1 MWLLTTEVLNRMR
14 AARQLGYEPTLD
26 ERREFAAAMQ
36 EAHARNPAVTG
47 PRNLK
52 VAGDVAQINIEG
64 VLTEKPDC
72 FALMFGDGNTTYASI
87 REALATAD
95 ADPNV
100 KAIVLNVDSPGGS
113 VHGLFE
119 TLAALEATKKPI
131 SSLAS
136 LAASAAYAIVSAAGG
151 PIRAKTIG
159 SQFGSIGVAAS
170 IYLDDDV
177 LDLASTDAPNKRP
190 DVSTEAGQAVVR
202 EELDAIHEV
211 FVDGIAAGR
220 THATGEKFDAKR
232 INSDFGR
239 GGVLLA
245 KEAKKRGMID
255 SLPKAIVR
263 APNGKHASAEDVG
276 EEPKQD
282 KKHMDLATLK
292 AQHPAVYAQ
301 AFEEGKAVGI
311 TEGVATG
318 ATNERKRVKA
328 HVKMGTA
335 AGILPKANIA
345 LEHIESGA
353 SVQDDEVFAAYQS
366 ASMNRQ
372 AQGNRQAETDEAGKA
387 AAGATP
393 PAGEGGKDLG
403 DLFAESLPKKS
414 A

>member
-14 AARQLGYEPTLD
+14 AARTLGYAPTLE

-36 EAHARNPAVTG
+36 EAHARNPAVAG

-52 VAGDVAQINIEG
+52 VAGEVAQINIEG

-87 REALATAD
+87 REALASAD

-100 KAIVLNVDSPGGS
+100 KSIVLNVDSPGGS

-119 TLAALEATKKPI
+119 TLAALEATQKPI
-131 SSLAS
+131 TSIAS

-211 FVDGIAAGR
+211 FVDGIASGR

-255 SLPKAIVR
+255 TIPKAIVR
-263 APNGKHASAEDVG
+263 APNGKHATADNESG
-276 EEPKQD
+276 ESPQEKTQ
-282 KKHMDLATLK
+282 MDIATLK
-292 AQHPAVYAQ
+292 AQHPAVFAE
-301 AFEEGKAVGI
+301 AFNEGKAAGI
-311 TEGVATG
+311 TEGTAT
-318 ATNERKRVKA
+318 ERKRVKA
-328 HVKMGTA
+328 HVTMGKS
-335 AGILPKANIA
+335 AGVLPKENVA
-345 LEHIESGA
+345 LAHIESGA

-366 ASMNRQ
+366 AAMNRQ
-372 AQGNRQAETDEAGKA
+372 AQGTRQAETEEAGKA
-387 AAGATP
+387 AEGALK
-393 PAGEGGKDLG
+393 PAAEGAKDLG
-403 DLFAESLPKKS
+403 DLFAESLPAKKS